1 MHLCTHP
8 HALLFLPLSA
18 TSCRALCFLYAYS
31 CVCVSC
37 VACNAGS
44 VERRWLCRIYIRGC
58 VKGSVCGGGVYACV
72 QWVHGASRDP
82 SKLVQKCSCG
92 NKHAPNGISKAS
104 EVPPPPPPPRPLLS
118 LALHPPSSAFQVAH
132 LPPHLS
138 LARSLP
144 LHVFVHL
151 RVMTVVCTREESY
164 ERLMTTAGVLRLFL
178 VSDCFQG
185 SCSHLTPD
193 HSCFVST
200 TLPSSAACCCGYV
213 L

>member
-1 MHLCTHP
+1 VHLCTHP

-104 EVPPPPPPPRPLLS
+104 EVPPPTPPPFPRATPPFICIS
-118 LALHPPSSAFQVAH
+118 SGTPPSPPLSRALSPSACICAF
-132 LPPHLS
+132 
-138 LARSLP
+138 AR
-144 LHVFVHL
+144 
-151 RVMTVVCTREESY
+151 
-164 ERLMTTAGVLRLFL
+164 
-178 VSDCFQG
+178 D
-185 SCSHLTPD
+185 D
-193 HSCFVST
+193 
-200 TLPSSAACCCGYV
+200 SSVYT
-213 L
+213 